1 MCWNIVSKLV
11 HLPEREW
18 EGKSDSKK
26 ILVIVVPGM
35 IAALPNPGVQKPE
48 DSSQNTK
55 LDQTSQD

>member
-1 MCWNIVSKLV
+1 MCL
-11 HLPEREW
+11 
-18 EGKSDSKK
+18 
-26 ILVIVVPGM
+26 VPGM